1 MNRSLLKKHF
11 EDHPLMQ
18 PIDAVKL
25 AYQHAFGCGHLM
37 PRMADAQRMIQQ
49 EMDSIPEDASISV
62 SESIGGGLCRLNL
75 AAPRVRKLG
84 AKWIARMMRA
94 TEMEVLHRRG
104 NELIYTGALMDVEWA
119 VANGLTAFS
128 NQEWKD
134 FLDWHRDQ
142 GRPVVS
148 HSDVYRQT
156 YAPHYRV
163 VLENFIDLLP
173 VIEKLRDGRNL
184 IVIDGPCGSGKST
197 LGRALAGMEWHEPL
211 MMDDFF
217 LPFDKRTEERLAQ
230 PGGNVDYERF
240 REEILLHLDDGLITY
255 DRYDCATG
263 TLVQK
268 RTRVEEVG
276 VIEGSYS
283 HHPAFDDIYR
293 DRNALRVYV
302 DVDAEEQ
309 LRRIAR
315 RNPDMADRFRE
326 VWIPLE
332 KRYFEAYDIKDRA
345 DVIVKCTSPLREGD
359 E

>member
-1 MNRSLLKKHF
+1 MNRSLLKKHL

-37 PRMADAQRMIQQ
+37 PRMADAERMIQQ
-49 EMDSIPEDASISV
+49 EMDSVPEDASISV

-75 AAPRVRKLG
+75 AAPRVRALG

-94 TEMEVLHRRG
+94 TEMQVLHRRS
-104 NELIYTGALMDVEWA
+104 NELMYTGALIDAEWA

-128 NQEWKD
+128 QQEWKE

-148 HSDVYRQT
+148 HSPVYRDA
-156 YAPHYRV
+156 YEPHYRV

-173 VIEKLRDGRNL
+173 VIEKLHGGRNL

-240 REEILLHLDDGLITY
+240 REEILLHLDDGLLAY
-255 DRYDCATG
+255 NRYDCATG
-263 TLVQK
+263 TLVRKQ
-268 RTRVEEVG
+268 TRVEEVG

-283 HHPAFDDIYR
+283 HHPSFDDLYR
-293 DRNALRVYV
+293 ERNALRVYV
-302 DVDAEEQ
+302 DVDEEEQ
-309 LRRIAR
+309 LRRIR
-315 RNPDMADRFRE
+315 KRNPDMADRFRE

-345 DVIVKCTSPLREGD
+345 DVIVKCTSPLREDD